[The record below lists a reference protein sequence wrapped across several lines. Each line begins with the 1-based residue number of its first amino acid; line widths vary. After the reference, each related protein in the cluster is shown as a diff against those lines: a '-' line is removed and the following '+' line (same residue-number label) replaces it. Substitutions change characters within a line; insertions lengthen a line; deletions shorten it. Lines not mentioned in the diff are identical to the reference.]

1 MHLKITSV
9 YHQEIS
15 SVTLFMI
22 FWLASLQISDNLSL
36 RKKSLIFKVNWA
48 IFSKKQQLRSALE
61 NEIKTGTGQ
70 NTKQK
75 REECIYIYRLME
87 NCIVPDLNDRPAKNL
102 K

>member
-1 MHLKITSV
+1 M
-9 YHQEIS
+9 
-15 SVTLFMI
+15 TLFMI
-22 FWLASLQISDNLSL
+22 FWLASLQISDSLSL

-48 IFSKKQQLRSALE
+48 ILSKKQQLRSALE

>member
-1 MHLKITSV
+1 M
-9 YHQEIS
+9 
-15 SVTLFMI
+15 TLFMI
-22 FWLASLQISDNLSL
+22 FWLASLQISDSLSL